1 VVVIID
7 CAAFQNCSDMIMNGV
22 TSWWLVAGMVTGKNV
37 IKRNEHK
44 KVVASGGRCVCCAV
58 MLSVYRARGDL
69 FADKRKP
76 KQEQ

>member
-1 VVVIID
+1 MHD
-7 CAAFQNCSDMIMNGV
+7 QDGTKKLCSLGRSLACAWLACMFCVLCS
-22 TSWWLVAGMVTGKNV
+22 SF
-37 IKRNEHK
+37 
-44 KVVASGGRCVCCAV
+44 CCAV